1 LNKMGLEGIGET
13 RLKTDEELSRSLT
26 FALISL
32 IMLPPNDREEIK
44 KRIQDLIQAISERNQ
59 SAEE

>member
-1 LNKMGLEGIGET
+1 MAMEGIGEPM
-13 RLKTDEELSRSLT
+13 LKTDEELSRSLT

-32 IMLPPNDREEIK
+32 ILLPPNEREGIK
-44 KRIQDLIQAISERNQ
+44 KRIQDLIQVISERNQ

>member
-1 LNKMGLEGIGET
+1 M
-13 RLKTDEELSRSLT
+13 LKTDEELSRSLT

-32 IMLPPNDREEIK
+32 ILLPPNEREGIK

>member
-1 LNKMGLEGIGET
+1 MGLEGIGET
-13 RLKTDEELSRSLT
+13 MLKTDEELSRSLT

-32 IMLPPNDREEIK
+32 ILQPQNEREGIK